1 MTSCISSSSI
11 FVFCRE
17 VVDSNLFHL
26 WTRAVVRLLFLI
38 RTWVSIAASVKTCV
52 HNLLVLEIFVF
63 FFELFK
69 LDLFGLHYFFVA
81 DQLLIMFQ
89 FFLLEFWI
97 KFFLILLEL
106 VNFFLQ
112 NFDVQLKLLLN
123 FDVVTDFSF
132 VLLELLLVFLRR
144 QIDWLEGRCEFRSC
158 SVIVSLE
165 TIMFR
170 FWFIV

>member
-1 MTSCISSSSI
+1 MASCVSSSSI
-11 FVFCRE
+11 FVFCCE

-26 WTRAVVRLLFLI
+26 WARAIMRLLFLI
-38 RTWVSIAASVKTCV
+38 RTWVSIAAPIETCV
-52 HNLLVLEIFVF
+52 HHLLVLEIFVF

-69 LDLFGLHYFFVA
+69 LDLFGFHYFFVA
-81 DQLLIMFQ
+81 HQLLIMFQ

-106 VNFFLQ
+106 VNFFLK
-112 NFDVQLKLLLN
+112 NFDMQFKLLLN
-123 FDVVTDFSF
+123 FDVITDFSF

-144 QIDWLEGRCEFRSC
+144 QIDWLEGRSEFRSC

-170 FWFIV
+170 FRFIV